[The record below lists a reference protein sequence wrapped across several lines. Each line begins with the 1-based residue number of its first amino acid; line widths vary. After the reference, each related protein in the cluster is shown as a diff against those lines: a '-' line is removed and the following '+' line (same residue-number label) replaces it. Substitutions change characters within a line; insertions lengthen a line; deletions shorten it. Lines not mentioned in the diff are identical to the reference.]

1 MTAVSVRSC
10 TVTTVSAIWSTAL
23 QSAGDW
29 SLYLHYLR
37 RRAYSENQSR
47 TCPVTSCQQ
56 QQRQQQQ
63 RADIQVLRLRAETRL
78 PRRMFGTSRHE
89 CEPVCAY
96 RLRPS
101 TPSCQEARQLLSL
114 DV

>member
-37 RRAYSENQSR
+37 RRAYSENPSR
-47 TCPVTSCQQ
+47 TCPVSSC
-56 QQRQQQQ
+56 QQQQ
-63 RADIQVLRLRAETRL
+63 RADIQVLRPRAETRL